1 MRKIFTYL
9 PVRALV
15 ALVMFVAALAGNSD
29 AGAQSP
35 PRAPVWEVV
44 NVHEAS
50 VQTPADGDGL
60 EVSVHQGV
68 VYISAER
75 PVTVKVF
82 SILGQLIT
90 QRQMQP
96 GTVRLTLG
104 TRGIYILKTEGTTRR
119 INL

>member
-1 MRKIFTYL
+1 
-9 PVRALV
+9 
-15 ALVMFVAALAGNSD
+15 MFVAALAGNSD